1 MMPSHATSTSRS
13 ATSTWPT
20 KSSRNSGPSCL
31 AGKLAGADKSK
42 GRFRDY
48 LRTVLHRLIIDHFRT
63 RKLQPLPPGD
73 LLDPSRPD
81 EDFDRVWREA
91 VINRVWSRL
100 ETYQATTPKNRYAT
114 VLQLRRDF
122 PKASIDEIA
131 EKLGEITRTQV
142 TPEAFRK
149 NLQRAR
155 AKFIELLVQE
165 LRETIHPTS
174 NEAIEAEIFD
184 LGLGHLYR
192 RYSTA
197 ARRLI
202 DPSTAARSSGPSP
215 RISVRPSPAPICIRI
230 PSASSF
236 PPTDENSPI
245 PLTRSFQH
253 VQFIEGGVRNAESE
267 AGMRPSFA
275 GTYFAHSNGRSAP
288 NAMSTREER
297 QCWFSPA
304 RKTRASSSTIISR

>member
-1 MMPSHATSTSRS
+1 MTEMAEERLTQISTIWTTISS
-13 ATSTWPT
+13 AHTPGP
-20 KSSRNSGPSCL
+20 KSQAAMEDLVGRYHDAVTRYIYLKVRDKNL
-31 AGKLAGADKSK
+31 ADEVLQEFWKKLLEGKLAGADKSK

-73 LLDPSRPD
+73 LLDSARPD

-100 ETYQATTPKNRYAT
+100 ETYQASTPKNRYAS

-131 EKLGEITRTQV
+131 LKLGEITRAQV

-174 NEAIEAEIFD
+174 TEAVEAEIFD

-192 RYSTA
+192 RYS
-197 ARRLI
+197 
-202 DPSTAARSSGPSP
+202 
-215 RISVRPSPAPICIRI
+215 
-230 PSASSF
+230 ASN
-236 PPTDENSPI
+236 D
-245 PLTRSFQH
+245 
-253 VQFIEGGVRNAESE
+253 A
-267 AGMRPSFA
+267 
-275 GTYFAHSNGRSAP
+275 
-288 NAMSTREER
+288 
-297 QCWFSPA
+297 
-304 RKTRASSSTIISR
+304 